1 LANITLK
8 EIAVLDDQEDIYT
21 AVTLSKGPED
31 TVSNLTEEQRKK
43 YQSKQK
49 KLCPSSEANNCAL
62 LEFAEKQN
70 FKTPRAE
77 LPTDFAHILPELAA
91 TVTEVDLAGIV
102 VDLTPNSC
110 VLADNKKQYVNIQLS
125 NTWSF
130 EALDKIVIVGAV
142 LGRIYLIL

>member
-1 LANITLK
+1 M
-8 EIAVLDDQEDIYT
+8 
-21 AVTLSKGPED
+21 
-31 TVSNLTEEQRKK
+31 
-43 YQSKQK
+43 
-49 KLCPSSEANNCAL
+49 
-62 LEFAEKQN
+62 
-70 FKTPRAE
+70 
-77 LPTDFAHILPELAA
+77 PTDFAHILPELAA

-102 VDLTPNSC
+102 VDLTLNSC